1 MILVLVY
8 SVILLLCLVLLR
20 TRPVLVVWWKKN
32 RRLKRTPC
40 RTAVLIR
47 LPVGKC
53 ETACVDDNHGGHG
66 LVCMHGGGDEAV
78 LGCDGFDLV
87 GLSYWDDA
95 VLMHTCVYETARER
109 EIARARVNMNV
120 I

>member
-1 MILVLVY
+1 MVEEE
-8 SVILLLCLVLLR
+8 
-20 TRPVLVVWWKKN
+20 P
-32 RRLKRTPC
+32 
-40 RTAVLIR
+40 TAETDAMSNDCSDSS
-47 LPVGKC
+47 PGGKC
-53 ETACVDDNHGGHG
+53 ETECVHDNHDAPG

-109 EIARARVNMNV
+109 DSESKGQYECYLTSSKDQ
-120 I
+120 